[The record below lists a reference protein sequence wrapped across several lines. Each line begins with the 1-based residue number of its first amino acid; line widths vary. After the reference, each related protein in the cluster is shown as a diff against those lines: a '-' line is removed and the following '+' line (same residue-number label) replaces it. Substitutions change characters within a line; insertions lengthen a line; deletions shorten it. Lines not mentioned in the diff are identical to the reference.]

1 MSMTYEMEGFG
12 GRSADLSLFGDL
24 TFEEMAKKALNEV
37 RGDVESCTKAAIS
50 ASIRHSGPSELIS
63 SIKTFDPYMTKDGTG
78 AKLTCTFTGR
88 SSSGNR
94 YNNNG
99 RSHLVY
105 NNDKAFWLEYG
116 TVKQAARP
124 WRDRAMNNA
133 ERIISPK
140 IEDAI
145 GKALGAE

>member
-1 MSMTYEMEGFG
+1 MSMTYDMEGFN

-37 RGDVESCTKAAIS
+37 RGDVESCTRAAVS
-50 ASIRHSGPSELIS
+50 ASVRHSGPSELVNS
-63 SIKTFDPYMTKDGTG
+63 VKSFEPSMTRDGTG

-116 TVKQAARP
+116 TVKQPARP
-124 WRDRAMNNA
+124 WRDRALNNA
-133 ERIISPK
+133 ERIVGPK
-140 IEDAI
+140 IEDSI

>member
-37 RGDVESCTKAAIS
+37 RRDVESCTKAAVS
-50 ASIRHSGPSELIS
+50 ASIRHSGPSELVS
-63 SIKTFDPYMTKDGTG
+63 SVKSFDPVMTKDGTG
-78 AKLTCTFTGR
+78 ARLTCTFTGR

-116 TVKQAARP
+116 TVKQPARP
-124 WRDRAMNNA
+124 WRDRAVNNA
-133 ERIISPK
+133 ESIVSPK
-140 IEDAI
+140 IEESIA
-145 GKALGAE
+145 KTLGAE